1 MNGLV
6 VGVHQEVVVE
16 GGFLVVVVPLLPF
29 RVLRWVVLLLLSP
42 VFALVLVVVL
52 VVVVVAMP
60 ARRREKNGL
69 YKLDY
74 VSKAMTYSS

>member
-16 GGFLVVVVPLLPF
+16 GGLLVVVLPLLPF
-29 RVLRWVVLLLLSP
+29 RVLRWVVLLLLLSP
-42 VFALVLVVVL
+42 VFALVL